1 MNACALREARC
12 PVVTVRSRRAT
23 DMMGLRLST
32 DPTKADIVFETAQRP
47 IDETIRSHLF
57 PYCCMPLTQESSS
70 D

>member
-1 MNACALREARC
+1 ML
-12 PVVTVRSRRAT
+12 
-23 DMMGLRLST
+23 GLRLST